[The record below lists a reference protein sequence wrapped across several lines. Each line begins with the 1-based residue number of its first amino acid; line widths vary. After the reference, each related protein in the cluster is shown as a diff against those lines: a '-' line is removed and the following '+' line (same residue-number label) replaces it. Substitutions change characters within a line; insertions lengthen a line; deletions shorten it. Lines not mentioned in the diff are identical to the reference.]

1 MHIQELTEIL
11 NNDPEGQY
19 VPSFLSPSTLL
30 QVANVS
36 YKEACTHIYSFG
48 FYGCHPKIRDTP

>member
-1 MHIQELTEIL
+1 MHIQELMEKL
-11 NNDPEGQY
+11 NKDPEGQY

-36 YKEACTHIYSFG
+36 QKEACTYI
-48 FYGCHPKIRDTP
+48 